1 MNTIRISL
9 SVVMVLSFIAGCT
22 SGLNR
27 RDGEDMYIKASALTK
42 LSAAVESTVRYKN
55 PPSSLTDE
63 QLLELATR
71 HDPMLLENFKGNKVR
86 VLREGRHS
94 IVLVCDTFGNRALL
108 EDAGCTGR
116 MDRAHWTGKS
126 EPCKFSIDLRQQ
138 CED

>member
-1 MNTIRISL
+1 
-9 SVVMVLSFIAGCT
+9 MVLSLVAGCA

-27 RDGEDMYIKASALTK
+27 RDGKDMYIKASALTK

-55 PPSSLTDE
+55 PPSNLTDE
-63 QLLELATR
+63 QLLELATL
-71 HDPMLLENFKGNKVR
+71 HDPILLENFKGHKVR

-94 IVLVCDTFGNRALL
+94 IVLVCDTSGDRALL

-126 EPCKFSIDLRQQ
+126 EPCELSIDPRQQ